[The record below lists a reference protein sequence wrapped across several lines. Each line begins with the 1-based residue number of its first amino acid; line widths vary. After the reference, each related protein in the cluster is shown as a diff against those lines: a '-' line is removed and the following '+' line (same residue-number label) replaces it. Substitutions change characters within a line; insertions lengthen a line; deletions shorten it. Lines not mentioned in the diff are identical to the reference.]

1 MKKYIP
7 NTITLI
13 NLLSG
18 CMAIICACNPL
29 EMIGGYP
36 AYIIAFCFI
45 LLASVADFMD
55 GLSARILGE
64 YSPLGKQL
72 DSLSDLVSFGVA
84 PCLVLLNLLL
94 AAGAPLWGRLMCLI
108 IPMCG
113 ALRLAR
119 FNIDTTQTHSF
130 RGMPIP
136 AAALF
141 TIGLSAML
149 ASDTG
154 ANFYA
159 TMGCVLITGLLMVA
173 PMRMYSFKIS
183 NFSLRENILPLS
195 LVIVAVVCICL
206 FGWVGLFYTVGY
218 YILSSFVSSLF
229 VRVPADD

>member
-29 EMIGGYP
+29 EMIAGHP
-36 AYIIAFCFI
+36 AYLLSFCFI

-55 GLSARILGE
+55 GLSARMLGE
-64 YSPLGKQL
+64 YSLLGKQL

-84 PCLVLLNLLL
+84 PVMTLSNLLL
-94 AAGAPLWGRLMCLI
+94 AAGAPLWGRLLCLL

-149 ASDTG
+149 ASETG

-159 TMGCVLITGLLMVA
+159 TMGCVMVCALMMVA
-173 PMRMYSFKIS
+173 PIRMYSFKLT
-183 NFSLRENILPLS
+183 NFNLRENLLPFS
-195 LVIVAVVCICL
+195 LVVVAIVCICF
-206 FGWVGLFYTVGY
+206 FGWVGLFYTIGY
-218 YILSSFVSSLF
+218 YILSSFISSMF
-229 VRVPADD
+229 VRISE